1 VRVRFLEGCLR
12 RWFYQQVWYAR
23 RDSNARPLALGDSR
37 ARSGPGAANVP
48 VPDFQSF
55 FMPVL
60 RLTSDGNEHTMAE
73 LRERIAEDL
82 KLTLEDLSQKVPS
95 GVPGVFANRVAWST
109 VYMTK
114 AVALERVRRG
124 VFRITRR
131 GKDLLDL
138 KLAKL
143 TIQHLSKYAEFVAF
157 HRGTQDGGED
167 GGQEVK
173 VGKTE
178 TPEEQLASAYMV
190 LRKALASDVLEAVKK
205 APPTFF
211 EELVIGLLVATGYG
225 GSVEDAA
232 KAVGKTGD
240 GGIDGTIGVKRLD
253 SDCFERA

>member
-1 VRVRFLEGCLR
+1 
-12 RWFYQQVWYAR
+12 
-23 RDSNARPLALGDSR
+23 
-37 ARSGPGAANVP
+37 
-48 VPDFQSF
+48 
-55 FMPVL
+55 
-60 RLTSDGNEHTMAE
+60 MAE